1 MREYLKTEN
10 ENITRNQVQN
20 DIKLSSLLKH
30 ESEEDSKSKIYSTE
44 EQKNSN
50 RIFKSATPK
59 YTVDWYVKWF
69 SSVIL
74 ICAISI
80 RSAQVNP
87 LLDLILSFT
96 GMIGWTYVS
105 IVWKDRALILLNGI
119 ATVLLATGLLRHF
132 AA

>member
-1 MREYLKTEN
+1 MKVYLNT
-10 ENITRNQVQN
+10 
-20 DIKLSSLLKH
+20 
-30 ESEEDSKSKIYSTE
+30 ESENTMKSQAQSDTEQNKLQKRENAEDSKNRIYSTE

-119 ATVLLATGLLRHF
+119 ATVLLATGLLSHF

>member
-1 MREYLKTEN
+1 MNTES
-10 ENITRNQVQN
+10 ENITRSQVPN
-20 DIKLSSLLKH
+20 DTEQDNPQKH
-30 ESEEDSKSKIYSTE
+30 ESEEDSKKMRFSPEEIENSK
-44 EQKNSN
+44 

-59 YTVDWYVKWF
+59 YTIDWYVKWV
-69 SSVIL
+69 SSVVL

-80 RSAQVNP
+80 RSAQINP

-96 GMIGWTYVS
+96 GMVGWTYVS

-119 ATVLLATGLLRHF
+119 ATVLLATGLLSHF

>member
-1 MREYLKTEN
+1 MSTES
-10 ENITRNQVQN
+10 ESITRNQVQKDTKPN
-20 DIKLSSLLKH
+20 NLQKQEKSGDK
-30 ESEEDSKSKIYSTE
+30 KSKTYSKA

-69 SSVIL
+69 SSVTL

-80 RSAQVNP
+80 RSAQFNP
-87 LLDLILSFT
+87 LLDLILSFV

-105 IVWKDRALILLNGI
+105 IVWKDRALILLNGV
-119 ATVLLATGLLRHF
+119 AAVLLATGLLSHF

>member
-1 MREYLKTEN
+1 MREYLNTEN
-10 ENITRNQVQN
+10 ENITRNQEQN
-20 DIKLSSLLKH
+20 DTEQNKLQRR
-30 ESEEDSKSKIYSTE
+30 ENAEDSKSKIYSTE

-69 SSVIL
+69 SSVVL

-96 GMIGWTYVS
+96 GMVGWTYVS

>member
-1 MREYLKTEN
+1 MREYLNTES
-10 ENITRNQVQN
+10 ENITRSQVPN
-20 DIKLSSLLKH
+20 DTEQDNPQKH
-30 ESEEDSKSKIYSTE
+30 ESEEDSKKMRFSPEEIENSK
-44 EQKNSN
+44 

-59 YTVDWYVKWF
+59 YTIDWYVKWV
-69 SSVIL
+69 SSVVL

-80 RSAQVNP
+80 RSAQINP

-96 GMIGWTYVS
+96 GMVGWTYVS

-119 ATVLLATGLLRHF
+119 ATVLLATGLLSHF

>member
-1 MREYLKTEN
+1 MNTES
-10 ENITRNQVQN
+10 ENITRSQVPN
-20 DIKLSSLLKH
+20 DTEQDSPQKQ
-30 ESEEDSKSKIYSTE
+30 ESEEDSKKMRFSPEEIENSK
-44 EQKNSN
+44 

-59 YTVDWYVKWF
+59 YTIDWYVKWL

-80 RSAQVNP
+80 RSAQINP

-96 GMIGWTYVS
+96 GMVGWTYVS

>member
-1 MREYLKTEN
+1 MREYLNTEN

-20 DIKLSSLLKH
+20 DIKLSSLLKQ
-30 ESEEDSKSKIYSTE
+30 ENSEDSEKLRFSPEEIENSK
-44 EQKNSN
+44 
-50 RIFKSATPK
+50 RIFMSATPK

-80 RSAQVNP
+80 RSAQINP

-96 GMIGWTYVS
+96 GMVGWTYVS

>member
-1 MREYLKTEN
+1 MNTEKKN
-10 ENITRNQVQN
+10 TTKSPVQN
-20 DIKLSSLLKH
+20 DTELSSLLKQ
-30 ESEEDSKSKIYSTE
+30 ENNEDSEKMRFSPEEIENSK
-44 EQKNSN
+44 

-59 YTVDWYVKWF
+59 STVDWYVKWF

-80 RSAQVNP
+80 RSAQINP

-96 GMIGWTYVS
+96 GIVGWTYVS